1 MENSMFKR
9 ILCPIDGS
17 AHAERALALAIDLA
31 LKYDAELVLMHS
43 LLRNADASALQHFA
57 EVEGL
62 AEHVHPEVK
71 RLQSM
76 EGRLDANIPID
87 ENDMIS
93 SRLLVNIGQH
103 LLDEAKLDAGEK
115 GVREVTTLVADGDPA
130 DRILRCIEERNIDC
144 VVMGSRGLSDL
155 KGLFLGSV
163 SHKVT
168 NQAPCTVIAVK

>member
-1 MENSMFKR
+1 MFKR

-17 AHAERALALAIDLA
+17 EHAERALALAIDLA
-31 LKYDAELVLMHS
+31 LKYNAALVLMHS
-43 LLRNADASALQHFA
+43 LLRNADTSALQHFA

-62 AEHVHPEVK
+62 AEKVHPEIK
-71 RLQSM
+71 RLQTM
-76 EGRLDANIPID
+76 EARLDANIPPSEED
-87 ENDMIS
+87 AIS

-103 LLDEAKLDAGEK
+103 LLDDAKVDAREK
-115 GVREVTTLVADGDPA
+115 GIREIVTLVVDGDPA
-130 DRILRCIEERNIDC
+130 DRILRGIKEHEVDC

-168 NQAPCTVIAVK
+168 NRAPCTVIAVK